1 MVSEG
6 ECVDGW
12 GWHSNRLFLLHGT
25 AVSFTLFTSLS
36 ARNPSNSSNGRRP
49 SPPCELLA
57 LLHLE
62 RNSNSSY
69 LFVVCFGH
77 LCDNSFSFFVSLSFQ
92 SFAFLAFNFLA
103 RVKRPEC
110 RFQAF
115 LLDCSIAG
123 PHDLHCCYILDTD
136 CLSVSCGK
144 QHWCELGAILRFCAS
159 AGSPSPGSPGSPGR
173 TK

>member
-6 ECVDGW
+6 ECDGW
-12 GWHSNRLFLLHGT
+12 GWHTYRLFLLHGT

-69 LFVVCFGH
+69 LLLFALVIFVII
-77 LCDNSFSFFVSLSFQ
+77 LLVSLSFQ
-92 SFAFLAFNFLA
+92 SFAFFLAFNFLA
-103 RVKRPEC
+103 RIVKRPEC